1 LSRSAVLVLAAA
13 LTLPP
18 LSAHAQRSSLDVRI
32 VDGGASLVVGDVL
45 DDAALADALES
56 GLPLRLRFRLEL
68 WRDRFFDELVDRSD
82 WQTILALEPL
92 ERRYLL
98 AAENPAGSAAYG
110 SYAQV
115 RAAVSRP
122 QPPRLRPPGPGQYY
136 YLATLEIETLSLS
149 DLEELGHWLRGELGP
164 ALQGQRTVVGAL
176 GTGVRRAFIR
186 VLRLP
191 TRKYQARTEIFR
203 ID

>member
-1 LSRSAVLVLAAA
+1 LSRTAVLVLAAA

-18 LSAHAQRSSLDVRI
+18 LTVHAQRPALDVR
-32 VDGGASLVVGDVL
+32 VFDAGASVVVGEVL
-45 DDAALADALES
+45 GDAALVNALES

-82 WQTILALEPL
+82 WQTILVLEPM
-92 ERRYLL
+92 EQRYLL
-98 AAENPAGSAAYG
+98 AAENPAASAAYT

-115 RAAVSRP
+115 RAAVERAH
-122 QPPRLRPPGPGQYY
+122 PPRLRPPGPGRYY

-164 ALQGQRTVVGAL
+164 ALQGRRTITGAL
-176 GTGVRRAFIR
+176 GTGIRRAFIR

-191 TRKYQARTEIFR
+191 TRKHQARSEIFS